1 MRGDTVGAQ
10 VRRVPWAVT
19 ETVAGETVLLDP
31 VGDRYLKLNSS
42 GAALWE
48 LLSEPQRASD
58 LARSLAECHGIGE
71 ERASCDAN
79 AFLDA
84 LRARG
89 LLEEVN

>member
-1 MRGDTVGAQ
+1 
-10 VRRVPWAVT
+10 
-19 ETVAGETVLLDP
+19 L
-31 VGDRYLKLNSS
+31 
-42 GAALWE
+42 
-48 LLSEPQRASD
+48 
-58 LARSLAECHGIGE
+58 LAEHHGIGE